1 MIQKDVEFLR
11 KVFQHKSVFIPFF
24 NGAHLLLGVTQQ
36 TLAHLHSLLQH
47 TANVNSLLQA
57 FNTLLAR
64 EIDHYITRNGTEK
77 GHSTPDSKTGDSV
90 FGLGTLA
97 K

>member
-11 KVFQHKSVFIPFF
+11 KMFQHKSVFVPFF
-24 NGAHLLLGVTQQ
+24 NGAHLLLGVSNT
-36 TLAHLHSLLQH
+36 TNVGTPSFSVTTFSHSLLQP
-47 TANVNSLLQA
+47 

-64 EIDHYITRNGTEK
+64 RTGHYITVNGTEK
-77 GHSTPDSKTGDSV
+77 GHSTPDSKTGDSG
-90 FGLGTLA
+90 FGFSTLA